1 MRHSIVLLVCLAA
14 VPLRAD
20 FTFAPPAPTTRS
32 FVIAEAR
39 EAWTDGCVPR
49 NAFVSRAGQKI
60 DVLWNAG
67 QAADQGCTQ
76 AVTQW
81 SDDVPLG
88 ILPAGTYAV
97 TFRARTQSG
106 AVVTLGTQTLLVR
119 EATPSLRFHR
129 SIVPGNQSTQVDITD
144 AVDPRGFCHASATV
158 KIDGVKVTS
167 HVSTW
172 GSETSPYCFIRA
184 TLPPHAPGAVDVH
197 VDARTIQGEKSYTVV
212 AGISYVDPST
222 APDPA
227 LYERVLVPVLFEG
240 AGDAGSRWTTDATM
254 VYPIGAPGIFVNH
267 DVMAPLPPHGGYL
280 TPRSLLELYGNHPTG
295 LLVFVPRGQEV
306 RFGNLVRDV
315 SRAAA
320 QWGSEVPV
328 VREGDMRREVELV
341 NVPLD
346 ARYRLQLRIYGLD
359 GVGFPVSI
367 IADVPNV
374 ASSRGASLSGPC
386 SAAQLPC
393 NSKTPA
399 YVSVDPRQMF
409 AHLSGAGR
417 MNLRI
422 TSSSNARKLWAFITA
437 TNNETQNVTVI
448 TPQ

>member
-1 MRHSIVLLVCLAA
+1 MRHSLVLLLCLAA
-14 VPLRAD
+14 APLRAD

-39 EAWTDGCVPR
+39 ETWTDGCVPR

-67 QAADQGCTQ
+67 QGGAPCAQ
-76 AVTQW
+76 AFTQW

-88 ILPAGTYAV
+88 TLAAGTYTV
-97 TFRARTQSG
+97 TFRAKTDAG
-106 AVVTLGTQTLLVR
+106 AIVNLGTETLLVR

-129 SIVPGNQSTQVDITD
+129 SIVPGNQSTQVDIFD

-158 KIDGVKVTS
+158 KVDGVKVTS

-172 GSETSPYCFIRA
+172 GYEPNPLCFIRA

-197 VDARTIQGEKSYTVV
+197 VDGRTIQGEKSYTVV
-212 AGISYVDPST
+212 GGISYVDPSS

-227 LYERVLVPVLFEG
+227 LHERVLVPVLFEG
-240 AGDAGSRWTTDATM
+240 DGDHGSRWTTDATM

-280 TPRSLLELYGNHPTG
+280 APRSLLELYGNHPTG
-295 LLVFVPRGQEV
+295 LVVFVPRGQEV
-306 RFGNLVRDV
+306 RFGTLVRDV

-328 VREGDMRREVELV
+328 VREGDLRREVELV

-346 ARYRLQLRIYGLD
+346 PRYRLQLRIYGTD
-359 GVGFPVSI
+359 GVGFPVTI
-367 IADVPNV
+367 TADTPNV
-374 ASSRGASLSGPC
+374 ASARGAVLSGPC

-393 NSKTPA
+393 NSRTPA

-409 AHLSGAGR
+409 AHLSYAGR

>member
-1 MRHSIVLLVCLAA
+1 MRHSIVLLLCLAA

-20 FTFAPPAPTTRS
+20 VTFAPPAPTTRS

-39 EAWTDGCVPR
+39 ETWTDGCVPR
-49 NAFVSRAGQKI
+49 NAFVSRAGLKI
-60 DVLWNAG
+60 DVLWNAA
-67 QAADQGCTQ
+67 QTAQGCTQ
-76 AVTQW
+76 ALTQW

-88 ILPAGTYAV
+88 LLAAGTYTV
-97 TFRARTQSG
+97 TFRAKTQSG
-106 AVVTLGTQTLLVR
+106 AIVNLGTETLLVR

-129 SIVPGNQSTQVDITD
+129 SIVRSDQSTQVDIFD
-144 AVDPRGFCHASATV
+144 ALDSRGFCNSSATL

-167 HVSTW
+167 HVQNW
-172 GSETSPYCFIRA
+172 GSEPNPFCFIRA

-197 VDARTIQGEKSYTVV
+197 VDARTIQGEKSYSVV
-212 AGISYVDPST
+212 GGISYVDPAA

-227 LYERVLVPVLFEG
+227 LHERVLVPVLFEG
-240 AGDAGSRWTTDATM
+240 DGDLGSRWTTDATM
-254 VYPIGAPGIFVNH
+254 TYPIGTPGIFINH
-267 DVMAPLPPHGGYL
+267 DVMAPLPAHGGYL

-295 LLVFVPRGQEV
+295 LVVFVPRGQEV
-306 RFGNLVRDV
+306 RFGNVVRDV
-315 SRAAA
+315 SRSAA

-328 VREGDMRREVELV
+328 VREGDVRQEVELV
-341 NVPLD
+341 NVPFD
-346 ARYRLQLRIYGLD
+346 PRYRLQLRIYGLE
-359 GVGFPVSI
+359 GAGFPVMI
-367 IADVPNV
+367 VADMPNV
-374 ASSRGASLSGPC
+374 ASRRDAVLSGLC

-399 YVSVDPRQMF
+399 YASVDPRQLF
-409 AHLSGAGR
+409 GHLSAPR

-422 TSSSNARKLWAFITA
+422 TSLNNARKLWAFVTA